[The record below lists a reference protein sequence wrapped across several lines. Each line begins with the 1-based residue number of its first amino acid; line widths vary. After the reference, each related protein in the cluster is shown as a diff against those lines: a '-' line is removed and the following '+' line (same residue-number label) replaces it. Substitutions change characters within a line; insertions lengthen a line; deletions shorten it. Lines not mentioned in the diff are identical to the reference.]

1 VSDQTPITDGGPAF
15 PRAGVYRRMPGDQG
29 ERDYIIQRPQEG
41 MSLRDWFAGQ
51 ALTAVRMD
59 APPGMPNNLKLLA
72 LASHCYAIAD
82 AMLAARSPQP
92 AASAPVAA
100 APPPAADP
108 SVAEQYCLA
117 RNRFGHPCDRARG
130 HDGMHMASRMNTRWL

>member
-15 PRAGVYRRMPGDQG
+15 PRAGAYRRMPGDQG

-51 ALTAVRMD
+51 ALQHIEFEADDLGTATERARM
-59 APPGMPNNLKLLA
+59 A
-72 LASHCYAIAD
+72 YRVAD

-92 AASAPVAA
+92 AASAPVAG

-117 RNRFGHPCDRARG
+117 RNRFGYSCDRARG
-130 HDGMHMASRMNTRWL
+130 HDGMHMDSRMYTSWL